1 MGTSANYVAEGWQSN
16 RKKVLHDKYHLVIAT
31 KEPQKLGIDMG
42 RRLALVTTG
51 RETFVKLREA
61 AFL

>member
-1 MGTSANYVAEGWQSN
+1 MWLRDGKVN
-16 RKKVLHDKYHLVIAT
+16 RKKVLHGKYQLVITT

-42 RRLALVTTG
+42 KGLALVTTG
-51 RETFVKLREA
+51 REAFVKLREA